1 MYSVCPIPLIISKRS
16 AFMHPFTCRFFFLDQ
31 TLTCKNGHA
40 IIERYIRYLS
50 QLQLIQ
56 SEQLISSRIMLFKEI
71 TQRHIYI
78 AYQKSDPFF
87 IPIQFDPPQQGRT
100 LLISYSETCPRIQ
113 YLQSNYTPI
122 VFFANW
128 MHIRSTQIIYILGI

>member
-1 MYSVCPIPLIISKRS
+1 
-16 AFMHPFTCRFFFLDQ
+16 
-31 TLTCKNGHA
+31 
-40 IIERYIRYLS
+40 
-50 QLQLIQ
+50 
-56 SEQLISSRIMLFKEI
+56 MLFKEI

-128 MHIRSTQIIYILGI
+128 MHIRSTQIIYILGIWKKNILRPNFSSSFVMIKYPKESCMLTNTILTTCFQFIKFSFQKTTWKTKFEILGTFVIYMQC